1 MVEVNK
7 LELSDNKRH
16 LPYGENLEEFLNLVA
31 LAKPLCSF
39 AVDNKCVNN
48 HWIRNV
54 NGESEYSETIST
66 INVYEDGEAIGSIS
80 VAMRYRAGGKER
92 VYGVESF
99 RIHKERGDRNTTYVK
114 DIKVAMRNVKKFF
127 TGRQDNELKDLIT
140 GNVTHG
146 MNRVMS
152 DAVNSITW
160 SVDTREVAFNYV
172 MKAYDAHKQGQNFVH
187 MPVKI
192 HKVKDHDSLF
202 NKCESVL
209 QSKTLDDRFQSKQ
222 GYGVHVRQDNSIVIY
237 SYASDKVSKY
247 PSFDEVPT
255 EIQTKLG
262 MFKVLDSYEAY
273 ADFGIKFDDGFFYI
287 P

>member
-31 LAKPLCSF
+31 LAKPLCTF
-39 AVDNKCVNN
+39 AVDNKCINN
-48 HWIRNV
+48 QWIRNV
-54 NGESEYSETIST
+54 DGESQYSETIST

-80 VAMRYRAGGKER
+80 VGMRYRAGGKER

-99 RIHKERGDRNTTYVK
+99 RIHKERGSRNTTYVK

-127 TGRQDNELKDLIT
+127 TGRQDNELKDLIA

-152 DAVNSITW
+152 DVVNSITW

-192 HKVKDHDSLF
+192 HKVKDQDSLF
-202 NKCESVL
+202 NKCEAVL
-209 QSKTLDDRFQSKQ
+209 QSKSLDDRFQSKQ

-262 MFKVLDSYEAY
+262 MFKVLDTYEAY

>member
-31 LAKPLCSF
+31 LAKPLCTF
-39 AVDNKCVNN
+39 AVDNKCINN
-48 HWIRNV
+48 QWIRNV
-54 NGESEYSETIST
+54 DGESQYSETIST

-80 VAMRYRAGGKER
+80 IGMRYRAGGKER

-99 RIHKERGDRNTTYVK
+99 RIHKERGSRNTTYVK

-152 DAVNSITW
+152 DAVNQISWSI
-160 SVDTREVAFNYV
+160 DTREVAFNYV
-172 MKAYDAHKQGQNFVH
+172 MKAYHAHKQGQDFVP

-192 HKVKDHDSLF
+192 HKVKDHDNLF
-202 NKCESVL
+202 NKCEAVL
-209 QSKTLDDRFQSKQ
+209 QSKALDDRFQSKQ

-262 MFKVLDSYEAY
+262 MFKVLDAYEAY
-273 ADFGIKFDDGFFYI
+273 ADFGIKFENDFFYI

>member
-146 MNRVMS
+146 MNRVMQ
-152 DAVNSITW
+152 DVVNSITW

>member
-146 MNRVMS
+146 MNRVMQ
-152 DAVNSITW
+152 DVVNSITW

-209 QSKTLDDRFQSKQ
+209 QSKTLEDRFQSKQ

-237 SYASDKVSKY
+237 SYALDKVSKY

-262 MFKVLDSYEAY
+262 MFKVLDSYDAY

>member
-31 LAKPLCSF
+31 LAKPLCTF
-39 AVDNKCVNN
+39 AVDNKCINN
-48 HWIRNV
+48 QWIRNV
-54 NGESEYSETIST
+54 DGESQYSETIST

-80 VAMRYRAGGKER
+80 VGMRYRAGGKER

-99 RIHKERGDRNTTYVK
+99 RIHKERGSRNTTYVK

-127 TGRQDNELKDLIT
+127 TGRQDNELKDLIA

-152 DAVNSITW
+152 DVVNSITW

-192 HKVKDHDSLF
+192 HKVKDQDSLF
-202 NKCESVL
+202 NKCEAVL
-209 QSKTLDDRFQSKQ
+209 QSKSLDDRFQSKQ

-262 MFKVLDSYEAY
+262 MFKVLDAYEAY

>member
-146 MNRVMS
+146 MNRVMQ
-152 DAVNSITW
+152 DVVNSITW

-209 QSKTLDDRFQSKQ
+209 QSKTLEDRFQSKQ

-262 MFKVLDSYEAY
+262 MFKVLDSYDAY

>member
-39 AVDNKCVNN
+39 AVDNKCINN
-48 HWIRNV
+48 QWVRNV
-54 NGESEYSETIST
+54 DGESEYSETIGT

-80 VAMRYRAGGKER
+80 VGMRYRAGGKER

-99 RIHKERGDRNTTYVK
+99 RIHKERGSRNTTYVK

-127 TGRQDNELKDLIT
+127 TGRQDNELKELIA
-140 GNVTHG
+140 GNVKHG
-146 MNRVMS
+146 MERVMQ
-152 DAVNSITW
+152 DVVNSITW
-160 SVDTREVAFNYV
+160 SVDTREVAFDYV
-172 MKAYDAHKQGQNFVH
+172 MKAYHAHKQGQSFVN

-192 HKVKDHDSLF
+192 HKVKDQDGLF

-209 QSKTLDDRFQSKQ
+209 QAKSLDDRFQSKN
-222 GYGVHVRQDNSIVIY
+222 GYGVQMRQDSSIVIY
-237 SYASDKVSKY
+237 SYALDKVSKY

-262 MFKVLDSYEAY
+262 MFKVLDAYEAY